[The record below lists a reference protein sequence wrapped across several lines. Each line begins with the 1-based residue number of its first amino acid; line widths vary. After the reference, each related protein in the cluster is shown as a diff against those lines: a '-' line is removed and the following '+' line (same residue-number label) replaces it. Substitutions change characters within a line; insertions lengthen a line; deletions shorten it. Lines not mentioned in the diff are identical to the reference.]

1 MDSSDVTGTARRA
14 GDSRP
19 VEWGA
24 RLGYAV
30 SGLLHLLIGW
40 IALRVAWGG
49 GGRTADQSGAL
60 GTLAAEPGGKLVL
73 WVAVVGFALLAVWQL
88 TEAVTGAHGAKGSDR
103 VKAASKLV
111 LYAALAWTALKFASG
126 GGSSSKQ
133 QSVDITAK
141 LMQHSGGR
149 LLVGLVGLVIVA
161 VGCYHVYKGWARKF
175 LQDLQGHPGTWA
187 TRAGRI
193 GYVAKGVALGVVGVL
208 FVLAGAHKQPGK
220 ATGLDGA
227 LRTLRGGP
235 FGSWLLSAV
244 ALGLAAYG
252 LYCFARSRYTKV

>member
-1 MDSSDVTGTARRA
+1 MDTSDVTGTARRA
-14 GDSRP
+14 GNSRL

-49 GGRTADQSGAL
+49 GGSTADQSGAL

-103 VKAASKLV
+103 IKSASKFV
-111 LYAALAWTALKFASG
+111 LYAVLAWTALKFASG

-133 QSVDITAK
+133 QSVDFTAK

-149 LLVGLVGLVIVA
+149 LLVALLGIVIIA
-161 VGCYHVYKGWARKF
+161 VGAYHIYKGWARKF
-175 LQDLQGHPGTWA
+175 LQDLQEHPGTWA

-193 GYVAKGVALGVVGVL
+193 GYVAKGIALGVVGVL
-208 FVLAGAHKQPGK
+208 FVLAAVHKQPGK

-227 LRTLRGGP
+227 LRTLRSGP
-235 FGSWLLSAV
+235 FGSWLLSVV
-244 ALGLAAYG
+244 ALGIAAYG
-252 LYCFARSRYTKV
+252 IYCFARSRYTKV